1 MPVLAITPTPV
12 ADLLPFAIGDR
23 VDLPLPGLAP
33 IAGRVTGITP
43 GKLFVTRMDGRNLV
57 LPRHHLGT
65 APEAARHD

>member
-1 MPVLAITPTPV
+1 MPALAITPTPV

-23 VDLPLPGLAP
+23 VDLPACAC

-43 GKLFVTRMDGRNLV
+43 GKLFVTREDGRNLV